1 MKKPRRVIFSQRYK
15 SLLSEE
21 IREGHAKAN
30 RISQKIESGW
40 IQDGFRISSSGI
52 MAVTIK
58 INLYGLVTKQDEFA
72 PLTNLI
78 PEDYSTSDS
87 VRRVSYSF
95 LAWA

>member
-1 MKKPRRVIFSQRYK
+1 
-15 SLLSEE
+15 
-21 IREGHAKAN
+21 
-30 RISQKIESGW
+30 
-40 IQDGFRISSSGI
+40 

-72 PLTNLI
+72 PLSNLI